1 MPKEIRADRVR
12 ILIFV
17 KRKEG
22 TTQEEFDRYWLHEH
36 SKLYS
41 KFVANKKNPL
51 IYEQLHVNQEERE
64 KMKKHGVPVLNY
76 DGVVSFDVDSFQ
88 GFEDVL
94 DDEYWNVIVPDEA
107 EFSNRGACVI
117 ARVKV
122 APVVPF
128 EEDKAGLP
136 DKEVR
141 KNRGRMLIV
150 FERKEGLSDEEF
162 TKAWL
167 HTHPDVIKTTPLG
180 KKVIKY
186 DQVREQLV
194 RAPKQSLA
202 QLTPPTVQ
210 CHMAQPLQAFE
221 DPKDGEAS
229 VPKWSGIA
237 AVDVPSFA
245 VSTRYIQTCIY
256 SPLIPDSQLIIQ
268 DFNDPE
274 TAKALVEDEVK
285 WQAPGTRKLLPIDV
299 ARIIDRT

>member
-107 EFSNRGACVI
+107 EFSNREACVI

-186 DQVREQLV
+186 DQ
-194 RAPKQSLA
+194 
-202 QLTPPTVQ
+202 

-245 VSTRYIQTCIY
+245 
-256 SPLIPDSQLIIQ
+256 